1 MGTGGSCDARARVP
15 ECVSVIL
22 NRTRLCP
29 SSRSRRRRTKIENC
43 FLGVVGGAVLPDIHH
58 GDGVVGRHPAA
69 NDAIKSCGFTEAN
82 SVLLISRI
90 GEELSKS
97 FSGDEEASVG
107 RWRHL
112 LFVS

>member
-1 MGTGGSCDARARVP
+1 
-15 ECVSVIL
+15 
-22 NRTRLCP
+22 
-29 SSRSRRRRTKIENC
+29 
-43 FLGVVGGAVLPDIHH
+43 VGGAVLPHIHH